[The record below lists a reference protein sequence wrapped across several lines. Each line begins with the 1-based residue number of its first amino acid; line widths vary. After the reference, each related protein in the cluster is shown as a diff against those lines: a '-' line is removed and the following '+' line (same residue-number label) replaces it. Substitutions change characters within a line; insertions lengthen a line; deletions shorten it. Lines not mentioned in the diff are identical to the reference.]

1 MKYPFPFPAK
11 PGNNNISAQF
21 PNSVKHGNAKV
32 KIGKILKVVEAGHIF
47 SKKLSLAG
55 HQGNNRIMKR
65 LYFGKIEMK
74 AIAYIVGEI

>member
-1 MKYPFPFPAK
+1 MKYPSPFPAK

-47 SKKLSLAG
+47 S
-55 HQGNNRIMKR
+55 
-65 LYFGKIEMK
+65 
-74 AIAYIVGEI
+74 